1 MPERGTARGG
11 RIPPISVLSSGSRTP
26 ASSRDRRGGAT
37 LLRLPDE
44 PSPLDASL
52 IVVTPQHKPRR
63 PARDTPRIQD
73 TFRLSADGLA
83 KVLGDLEAR
92 VMRVVWDSGEPIPAR
107 GVHDVVI
114 ESHEVA
120 PLTVIT
126 VLNKLVMK
134 GLLRREKR
142 DDLFHYQACWS
153 EEEFMAHASR
163 RVVEGVLAFE
173 PDVVAASFVD
183 VLAERDPERLA
194 DLARLIRRRLRK
206 PK

>member
-1 MPERGTARGG
+1 MTSQRK
-11 RIPPISVLSSGSRTP
+11 
-26 ASSRDRRGGAT
+26 
-37 LLRLPDE
+37 LRQ
-44 PSPLDASL
+44 AA
-52 IVVTPQHKPRR
+52 K
-63 PARDTPRIQD
+63 DTPRIQD

-92 VMRVVWDSGEPIPAR
+92 VMRVVWDSDEPVPAR
-107 GVHDVVI
+107 GVHDVVVV
-114 ESHEVA
+114 SHEVA

-126 VLNKLVMK
+126 VLNKLVTK